1 MKIEQIENKSI
12 ARIIKGDR
20 VWAYVLKNYADSVLL
35 DIAGNHIMAKVVG
48 NIGRLSG
55 WVHIKLVSLNPAS
68 FEIISATERSDN
80 INSQIAPL
88 NLQESEKSVA
98 AQLKNWFDSSDKV
111 IKSIIDLMGGSTG
124 KSRADDISRILHF
137 YDQAN
142 HIQKEKI
149 DQILTSHIKQATTI
163 GNATI
168 YRFSIVYNNKR
179 GTVFLKTDGKR
190 LDIVLNI
197 QLDKMG
203 KIRLIFSD
211 SAARL
216 NVSII
221 LKKKFRGLF
230 EIWSDHIA
238 GLLSDYPKIVNVKFR
253 EFQDSDNKQNIE
265 YWA

>member
-1 MKIEQIENKSI
+1 MKIDQIGNKP
-12 ARIIKGDR
+12 AVRIVKGDR

-35 DIAGNHIMAKVVG
+35 DIAGNHIVAKVAG
-48 NIGRLSG
+48 SIGRLSG

-80 INSQIAPL
+80 IDSQIASL
-88 NLQESEKSVA
+88 NLQKSEKSVA

-111 IKSIIDLMGGSTG
+111 IKSIIDLIGGSTG
-124 KSRADDISRILHF
+124 KSQVDDISRILHF
-137 YDQAN
+137 YNQAN

-149 DQILTSHIKQATTI
+149 DQILIFHIKQTTTI

-179 GTVFLKTDGKR
+179 GAAFLKTDGER

-197 QLDKMG
+197 RLDKMG

-216 NVSII
+216 NVSIV

-238 GLLSDYPKIVNVKFR
+238 DLLSDYPKNVNVRFR
-253 EFQDSDNKQNIE
+253 EFQDSDDKQNIE